1 MINALNQIFCS
12 YFLGNVVIVLGT
24 LGGRGVGGREV
35 GVKGGEER
43 RMATWNSSEHFIALS
58 EKNDVFL

>member
-1 MINALNQIFCS
+1 MNTALNQIFFFA
-12 YFLGNVVIVLGT
+12 FLDHVVIVLGT
-24 LGGRGVGGREV
+24 HTRRAWGWRE